1 MKHRNGL
8 IDLKTLSKIL
18 LNLCWEL
25 HRLNPKIKIKKP
37 ASFIIH
43 SFYKFNL
50 YKKCLLQML

>member
-25 HRLNPKIKIKKP
+25 HRLNLKIEIKKP
-37 ASFIIH
+37 ASGMALLII
-43 SFYKFNL
+43 FKFKENNSIFL
-50 YKKCLLQML
+50 